1 VMRMVSGG
9 IKRQLL
15 HQAVVFATLI
25 VADLP
30 YAEIASGQDVREE
43 AMRKSCGLAETTSPR
58 AQVLS
63 AYSGALA
70 LSAAT
75 WGAPLVTMYAL
86 RYDDAVGTNA
96 KAAPNTIWRMED
108 ISTPELSQ
116 TAGYVSP
123 NVNTLYGF
131 GFLDLAAQ
139 PVILTVPDSNG
150 RYSMVEIVD
159 FWTNAFAYAGGV
171 ETGYKGGKFALV
183 GPGWKGRLPPDVKR
197 IDAPTRWVLIQPR
210 VHVTG
215 RHDCRRPRPF
225 STPSPSRVLQ
235 KRAAGKRP
243 RRRPIITPRRSSAMQ
258 SSPSARSPSRT
269 RFSFGK
275 FSPRL

>member
-1 VMRMVSGG
+1 M
-9 IKRQLL
+9 L

-43 AMRKSCGLAETTSPR
+43 AMRKSSGLAETASAR
-58 AQVLS
+58 AKVLL

-86 RYDDAVGTNA
+86 RYHDAVGPNA

-150 RYSMVEIVD
+150 RYYMIEIVD

-171 ETGYKGGKFALV
+171 ETGFKGGKFALV

-215 RHDCRRPRPF
+215 RHDLPAAKAVLDAITVEGLAEAGGRKAPAAPALSLPRAGVQRCKAPRQRARLQGPASVLGNSRRGPDREP
-225 STPSPSRVLQ
+225 
-235 KRAAGKRP
+235 AA
-243 RRRPIITPRRSSAMQ
+243 
-258 SSPSARSPSRT
+258 
-269 RFSFGK
+269 
-275 FSPRL
+275 

>member
-1 VMRMVSGG
+1 MRIVSGG
-9 IKRQLL
+9 IRRQLL

-25 VADLP
+25 EADLP
-30 YAEIASGQDVREE
+30 YAEIASGQDIREE
-43 AMRKSCGLAETTSPR
+43 AMRKSSGLAETASAR
-58 AQVLS
+58 AKVLL

-86 RYDDAVGTNA
+86 RYHDAVGPNA

-150 RYSMVEIVD
+150 RYYMVEIVD

-171 ETGYKGGKFALV
+171 ETA
-183 GPGWKGRLPPDVKR
+183 
-197 IDAPTRWVLIQPR
+197 T
-210 VHVTG
+210 
-215 RHDCRRPRPF
+215 
-225 STPSPSRVLQ
+225 
-235 KRAAGKRP
+235 RAA
-243 RRRPIITPRRSSAMQ
+243 
-258 SSPSARSPSRT
+258 SSPWSAPAGRA
-269 RFSFGK
+269 GC
-275 FSPRL
+275 RLM